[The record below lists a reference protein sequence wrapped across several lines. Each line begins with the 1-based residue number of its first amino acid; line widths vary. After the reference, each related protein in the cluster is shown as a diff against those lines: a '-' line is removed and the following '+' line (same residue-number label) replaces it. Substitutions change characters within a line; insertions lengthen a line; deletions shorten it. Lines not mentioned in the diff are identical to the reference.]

1 MEFQFTEDQTA
12 LQEGIRSFCEG
23 RFPFDGIAELEKAPF
38 SKELW
43 AELAEMGVF
52 GLRLPEDQGGV
63 GLGMADAAIVFAELG
78 RRVVP
83 GPTVWGAA
91 LASVIDGVASG
102 EVVVSGLDTRL
113 ASPAGMTLVDYG
125 DQLDVLVVLRSDGVY
140 RVEGSA
146 LSGEL
151 VEEPLDPLTP
161 MLAVTDLPQGEKIG
175 DNDLAHQIRVEA
187 TLLASAFF
195 LGMAESTV
203 EYAVAY
209 AKGREQFDRPIAGFQ
224 AIKHIAADMYV
235 KQEMARAAV
244 YAAACT
250 FDDPEIGNPIRAIA
264 SARVVAGEAA
274 MHNARKCVQI
284 YGGMGFTW
292 EMPPHYYLKRTF
304 VLENTLGTGEFASE
318 IVARHIDAA

>member
-1 MEFQFTEDQTA
+1 MEFQFTEDQVA

-23 RFPFDGIAELEKAPF
+23 RFPFDGIGELEKAPF
-38 SKELW
+38 DHGIW

-52 GLRLPEDQGGV
+52 ALRLPEASGGL

-83 GPTVWGAA
+83 GPTIWGAA
-91 LASVIDGVASG
+91 LADTVDGVAEG
-102 EVVVSGLDTRL
+102 RVVVGGLDATL
-113 ASPAGMTLVDYG
+113 PTPAGPALIDHG
-125 DQLDVLVVLRSDGVY
+125 DRLDVLVVLRADGVY
-140 RVEGSA
+140 RVDGGA
-146 LSGEL
+146 LTGEL
-151 VEEPLDPLTP
+151 VAEPLDPLTP
-161 MLAVTDLPQGEKIG
+161 MLAAPELPQGEKIG
-175 DNDLAHQIRVEA
+175 DGEQARRIRLQA
-187 TLLASAFF
+187 TALASAFF
-195 LGMAESTV
+195 LGMAEATLA
-203 EYAVAY
+203 YAVEY

-244 YAAACT
+244 YAAGCT
-250 FDDPEIGNPIRAIA
+250 YDDPGIGDPVRAIA

-304 VLENTLGTGEFASE
+304 VLENAVGTGESAAETVASRIE
-318 IVARHIDAA
+318 SV